1 MLKRAKQV
9 RVRECLDDNK
19 FYEFDAI
26 QVDDMLIAMDN
37 GSVLD
42 AKADWIKIIK
52 EIPWYNVSFDDEH
65 Y

>member
-9 RVRECLDDNK
+9 RVRECLDNNK

-37 GSVLD
+37 GSILD

-52 EIPWYNVSFDDEH
+52 EIPPT
-65 Y
+65 